1 MQARGK
7 NEGRGEVTGSAAA
20 GASVRGFSA
29 QLRGASLW
37 DLVQMECLARSHRS
51 VQVVGEGGVGYL
63 YFDRGQ
69 IVHATTAQRSGE
81 AAALEI
87 LDWTNGSFQSCERP
101 WPTQATIRTSHE
113 GLILQ
118 AAQLRDER
126 SAGSNLVAFPARG
139 VAGDELDRY
148 EELELT
154 ELDETE
160 VETEAAAEAEA
171 AEGAIEMRSPV
182 SDESARTPKPGANG
196 TNGANS
202 ANGANAGRAELGP
215 VGDFAVMMRLG
226 PNGAV
231 VSNRGGNEELAET
244 VAYSHRLLQLTGELL
259 GFEKFSAVE
268 CGFVDGRCIVFSDGD
283 EVVTLRPRPEVNMQ
297 ALRDRLGL

>member
-1 MQARGK
+1 MQARGRK
-7 NEGRGEVTGSAAA
+7 DGREGPGGAEAAA
-20 GASVRGFSA
+20 PSPRGFSA

-37 DLVQMECLARSHRS
+37 DLIQMECLARSHRV
-51 VQVVGEGGVGYL
+51 VQVIGEGGVGYL

-69 IVHATTAQRSGE
+69 IVHATTAQRTGE

-87 LDWTNGSFQSCERP
+87 LDWTNGSFQSCERS

-126 SAGSNLVAFPARG
+126 RASNLVAFPARG
-139 VAGDELDRY
+139 TAGDEVDRY
-148 EELELT
+148 EELELS
-154 ELDETE
+154 ELE
-160 VETEAAAEAEA
+160 
-171 AEGAIEMRSPV
+171 EGEGGDMRSPG
-182 SDESARTPKPGANG
+182 SDEAALTPKPVANG
-196 TNGANS
+196 TSGTSGAH
-202 ANGANAGRAELGP
+202 GGRSELGP

-259 GFEKFSAVE
+259 GFDEFSAVE

-283 EVVTLRPRPEVNMQ
+283 EVVTLRPRPEVNLQ
-297 ALRDRLGL
+297 ALREKLGL

>member
-1 MQARGK
+1 MQARGR
-7 NEGRGEVTGSAAA
+7 NDGREGADGAIAAA
-20 GASVRGFSA
+20 PSPRGFSA

-37 DLVQMECLARSHRS
+37 DLIQMECLARSHRV

-63 YFDRGQ
+63 YFDRGR
-69 IVHATTAQRSGE
+69 IVHATTAQRTGE

-87 LDWTNGSFQSCERP
+87 LDWTNGSFQSCERG
-101 WPTQATIRTSHE
+101 WPAQATIRTSHE

-126 SAGSNLVAFPARG
+126 SASNLVAFPARG
-139 VAGDELDRY
+139 AAVDDLDRY

-154 ELDETE
+154 ELE
-160 VETEAAAEAEA
+160 EADGAAGTAREASV
-171 AEGAIEMRSPV
+171 EGAAEMRSTM
-182 SDESARTPKPGANG
+182 SDEAALTPKPV
-196 TNGANS
+196 
-202 ANGANAGRAELGP
+202 ANGANGANHGRTELGP

-226 PNGAV
+226 ANGAV
-231 VSNRGGNEELAET
+231 VSNRGGSEELAET

-283 EVVTLRPRPEVNMQ
+283 EVVTLRPRPEVNLQ
-297 ALRDRLGL
+297 TLRERLGL

>member
-1 MQARGK
+1 MQARGR
-7 NEGRGEVTGSAAA
+7 NEGREGG
-20 GASVRGFSA
+20 GAIAVAPPVRGFSA

-37 DLVQMECLARSHRS
+37 DLIQMECLSRSHRV

-63 YFDRGQ
+63 YFDRGR
-69 IVHATTAQRSGE
+69 IVHATTAQRTGE

-87 LDWTNGSFQSCERP
+87 LDWTNGSFQSCERG
-101 WPTQATIRTSHE
+101 WPAQATIRTSHE

-126 SAGSNLVAFPARG
+126 SASNLVAFPARG
-139 VAGDELDRY
+139 AAGDDVDRY

-160 VETEAAAEAEA
+160 EERAAGAQA
-171 AEGAIEMRSPV
+171 AREEGAAEMRSPG
-182 SDESARTPKPGANG
+182 SDEAAPTPKPV
-196 TNGANS
+196 
-202 ANGANAGRAELGP
+202 ANGANGANGANNGRTELGP

-231 VSNRGGNEELAET
+231 VSNRGGNEEMAET

-283 EVVTLRPRPEVNMQ
+283 EVVTLRPRPEVNLQ
-297 ALRDRLGL
+297 ALRERLGL

>member
-1 MQARGK
+1 MQARGRK
-7 NEGRGEVTGSAAA
+7 DGREGPGGPEAAA
-20 GASVRGFSA
+20 PSLRGFSA

-37 DLVQMECLARSHRS
+37 DLIQMECLARSHRV
-51 VQVVGEGGVGYL
+51 VQVIGEGGVGYL

-69 IVHATTAQRSGE
+69 IVHATTAQRTGE

-87 LDWTNGSFQSCERP
+87 LDWTNGSFQSCERS

-126 SAGSNLVAFPARG
+126 RASNLVAFPARG
-139 VAGDELDRY
+139 AAGDEVDRY
-148 EELELT
+148 EELELS
-154 ELDETE
+154 ELE
-160 VETEAAAEAEA
+160 
-171 AEGAIEMRSPV
+171 EGEGGDMRSPG
-182 SDESARTPKPGANG
+182 SDEAALTPKPVANG
-196 TNGANS
+196 TSGTSGAH
-202 ANGANAGRAELGP
+202 GGRSELGP

-259 GFEKFSAVE
+259 GFDEFSAVE

-283 EVVTLRPRPEVNMQ
+283 EVVTLRARPEVNLQ
-297 ALRDRLGL
+297 ALREKLGL

>member
-1 MQARGK
+1 MQARGR
-7 NEGRGEVTGSAAA
+7 NDGREGAGGAVAAA
-20 GASVRGFSA
+20 PTPRGFSA

-51 VQVVGEGGVGYL
+51 VQVVGDGGVGYL

-69 IVHATTAQRSGE
+69 IVHATTAHRTGE

-87 LDWTNGSFQSCERP
+87 LEWTNGSFQGCERA
-101 WPTQATIRTSHE
+101 WPTQTTIRTSHE

-126 SAGSNLVAFPARG
+126 SASNLVAFPARG
-139 VAGDELDRY
+139 AASDDLDRY

-154 ELDETE
+154 ELDEANGE
-160 VETEAAAEAEA
+160 VAAREASVAR
-171 AEGAIEMRSPV
+171 AEGAAEMRSTM
-182 SDESARTPKPGANG
+182 SDEAALTPKPVS
-196 TNGANS
+196 NGAN
-202 ANGANAGRAELGP
+202 NGRTELGP
-215 VGDFAVMMRLG
+215 MGDFAVMMRLG

-283 EVVTLRPRPEVNMQ
+283 EIVTLRPRPEVNLQ
-297 ALRDRLGL
+297 ALRERLGL

>member
-1 MQARGK
+1 VA
-7 NEGRGEVTGSAAA
+7 VA
-20 GASVRGFSA
+20 GASSPRGFSA

-37 DLVQMECLARSHRS
+37 DLIQMECLARSHRV

-69 IVHATTAQRSGE
+69 VVHATTAQRTGE

-87 LDWTNGSFQSCERP
+87 LDWTNGSFQSCERG
-101 WPTQATIRTSHE
+101 WPAQATIRTSHE

-126 SAGSNLVAFPARG
+126 SASNLVAFPARG
-139 VAGDELDRY
+139 VAGDDVDRY
-148 EELELT
+148 EELELS
-154 ELDETE
+154 ELDETDE
-160 VETEAAAEAEA
+160 ETEVAREARE
-171 AEGAIEMRSPV
+171 EGAADMRSPG
-182 SDESARTPKPGANG
+182 SDEAALTPNPL
-196 TNGANS
+196 
-202 ANGANAGRAELGP
+202 ANGANGSRSELGP
-215 VGDFAVMMRLG
+215 LGDFSVMMRLG

-259 GFEKFSAVE
+259 GFDKFSAVE
-268 CGFVDGRCIVFSDGD
+268 CGFVEGRCIVFSDGD
-283 EVVTLRPRPEVNMQ
+283 EVVTLRPRPEVNLQ
-297 ALRDRLGL
+297 TLRERLGL

>member
-1 MQARGK
+1 MQARGR
-7 NEGRGEVTGSAAA
+7 NDGREGTDGAIAAA
-20 GASVRGFSA
+20 PSPRGFSA

-37 DLVQMECLARSHRS
+37 DLIQMEFLARSHRV

-63 YFDRGQ
+63 YFDRGR
-69 IVHATTAQRSGE
+69 IVHATTAQRTGE

-87 LDWTNGSFQSCERP
+87 LDWTNGSFQSCERG
-101 WPTQATIRTSHE
+101 WPAQATIRTSHE

-126 SAGSNLVAFPARG
+126 SASNLVAFPARG
-139 VAGDELDRY
+139 AAGDDLDRY

-154 ELDETE
+154 ELEEGDGAG
-160 VETEAAAEAEA
+160 AAGTAR
-171 AEGAIEMRSPV
+171 AEGAAEMRSTV
-182 SDESARTPKPGANG
+182 SDEAALTPKPVANG
-196 TNGANS
+196 TNAANH
-202 ANGANAGRAELGP
+202 GRTELGP

-226 PNGAV
+226 ANGAV
-231 VSNRGGNEELAET
+231 VSNRGGSEELAET

-268 CGFVDGRCIVFSDGD
+268 CGFVDGRCIVFADGD
-283 EVVTLRPRPEVNMQ
+283 EVVTLRPRPEVNLQ
-297 ALRDRLGL
+297 ALRERLGL

>member
-1 MQARGK
+1 MPP
-7 NEGRGEVTGSAAA
+7 
-20 GASVRGFSA
+20 RGFSA

-37 DLVQMECLARSHRS
+37 DLIQMECLARSHRV

-69 IVHATTAQRSGE
+69 VVHATTAQRTGE

-87 LDWTNGSFQSCERP
+87 LDWTNGSFQSCERG
-101 WPTQATIRTSHE
+101 WPAQASIRTSHE

-126 SAGSNLVAFPARG
+126 SASNLVAFPAR
-139 VAGDELDRY
+139 VAAGDDGDRY
-148 EELELT
+148 EELELS
-154 ELDETE
+154 ELDEAE
-160 VETEAAAEAEA
+160 GETETYAETVSE
-171 AEGAIEMRSPV
+171 EGAADMRSPV
-182 SDESARTPKPGANG
+182 SDDAALTPKPVPEG
-196 TNGANS
+196 
-202 ANGANAGRAELGP
+202 ANGANGGRSELGP
-215 VGDFAVMMRLG
+215 LGDFAVMMRLG

-231 VSNRGGNEELAET
+231 VSNRGGTEELAET

-259 GFEKFSAVE
+259 GFDKFSAVE

-283 EVVTLRPRPEVNMQ
+283 QVVTLRPRPEVNLQ
-297 ALRDRLGL
+297 TLRERLGL

>member
-1 MQARGK
+1 MQARGR
-7 NEGRGEVTGSAAA
+7 NDGREGPGGAVAAA
-20 GASVRGFSA
+20 PSPRGFSA

-37 DLVQMECLARSHRS
+37 DLIQMECLARSHRV
-51 VQVVGEGGVGYL
+51 VQVIGEGGVGYL

-69 IVHATTAQRSGE
+69 IVHATTAQRTGE

-87 LDWTNGSFQSCERP
+87 LDWTNGSFQSCERS
-101 WPTQATIRTSHE
+101 WPTQASIRTSHE

-126 SAGSNLVAFPARG
+126 RASNLVAFPARG
-139 VAGDELDRY
+139 AGGDEVDRY
-148 EELELT
+148 EELELS
-154 ELDETE
+154 ELDEG
-160 VETEAAAEAEA
+160 
-171 AEGAIEMRSPV
+171 EGGDMRSPG
-182 SDESARTPKPGANG
+182 SDEAALTPKPVVNGASGSNAANG
-196 TNGANS
+196 
-202 ANGANAGRAELGP
+202 GRSELGP

-259 GFEKFSAVE
+259 GFDEFSAVE

-283 EVVTLRPRPEVNMQ
+283 EVVTLRPRPEVNLQ
-297 ALRDRLGL
+297 ALREKLGL

>member
-1 MQARGK
+1 MQARGR
-7 NEGRGEVTGSAAA
+7 NDGREGAGGAVGAAA
-20 GASVRGFSA
+20 SPRGFSA

-37 DLVQMECLARSHRS
+37 DLIQMECLTRSHRV
-51 VQVVGEGGVGYL
+51 VQVIGEGGVGYL

-69 IVHATTAQRSGE
+69 IVHATTAQRTGE

-87 LDWTNGSFQSCERP
+87 LDWTNGSFQGCERS

-126 SAGSNLVAFPARG
+126 RASNLVAFPARG
-139 VAGDELDRY
+139 AAGDEVDRY
-148 EELELT
+148 EELELS
-154 ELDETE
+154 ELDDADEET
-160 VETEAAAEAEA
+160 AAAREDEGGEMTSPGTDEALVTPRPVA
-171 AEGAIEMRSPV
+171 KGGDGGRS
-182 SDESARTPKPGANG
+182 
-196 TNGANS
+196 
-202 ANGANAGRAELGP
+202 ELGP

-231 VSNRGGNEELAET
+231 VSNRGGSEELAET
-244 VAYSHRLLQLTGELL
+244 VAYAHRLLQLTGELL
-259 GFEKFSAVE
+259 GFDEFAAVE

-283 EVVTLRPRPEVNMQ
+283 GLVTLRPRPEVNLQ
-297 ALRDRLGL
+297 TLREKLGL

>member
-1 MQARGK
+1 
-7 NEGRGEVTGSAAA
+7 VAAA
-20 GASVRGFSA
+20 PSPRGFSA

-37 DLVQMECLARSHRS
+37 DLIQMECLARAHRV
-51 VQVVGEGGVGYL
+51 VQVIGEGGVGYL

-69 IVHATTAQRSGE
+69 IVHATTAQRTGE

-87 LDWTNGSFQSCERP
+87 LDWTNGSFQTCERS

-126 SAGSNLVAFPARG
+126 RASNLVAFPARG
-139 VAGDELDRY
+139 AAGDEVDRY
-148 EELELT
+148 EELELS
-154 ELDETE
+154 ELDQG
-160 VETEAAAEAEA
+160 
-171 AEGAIEMRSPV
+171 EGGDMRSPG
-182 SDESARTPKPGANG
+182 SDEAALTPKPVANVANG
-196 TNGANS
+196 
-202 ANGANAGRAELGP
+202 GRSELGP

-226 PNGAV
+226 PHGAV

-244 VAYSHRLLQLTGELL
+244 VAYAHRLLQLTGELL
-259 GFEKFSAVE
+259 GFDEFSAVE

-283 EVVTLRPRPEVNMQ
+283 EVVTLRPRPEVNLQ
-297 ALRDRLGL
+297 ALREKLGL

>member
-1 MQARGK
+1 M
-7 NEGRGEVTGSAAA
+7 
-20 GASVRGFSA
+20 RGFSA

-37 DLVQMECLARSHRS
+37 DLIQMECLARSHRV

-69 IVHATTAQRSGE
+69 IVHATTAQRTGE

-87 LDWTNGSFQSCERP
+87 LDWTNGSFQSCERG

-126 SAGSNLVAFPARG
+126 SASNLVAFPARG
-139 VAGDELDRY
+139 AAGDDLDRY
-148 EELELT
+148 EELELS
-154 ELDETE
+154 ELDQEEDEEEDETAALLAKVARE
-160 VETEAAAEAEA
+160 AAEARGVRQARE
-171 AEGAIEMRSPV
+171 EGAAEMRSPGN
-182 SDESARTPKPGANG
+182 DEAALTPKPVANG
-196 TNGANS
+196 NNGNNGKNGASSGNS
-202 ANGANAGRAELGP
+202 GRSELGP

-259 GFEKFSAVE
+259 GFDKFSAVE
-268 CGFVDGRCIVFSDGD
+268 CGFVEGRCIVFSDGD
-283 EVVTLRPRPEVNMQ
+283 EVVTLRPRPEVNLQ
-297 ALRDRLGL
+297 TLRERLGL